1 MTTKFQILRLS
12 GFKREDYFCLGGSG
26 KLNLKMEFYLGLECI
41 TITMN
46 VGNWCPLGNTEQSDL
61 VEVCRDLITNVK
73 LERLVGLDPGG
84 LWRRAKEARCS
95 LECVRKS

>member
-46 VGNWCPLGNTEQSDL
+46 VGNWCPLRNTEQSDL

-73 LERLVGLDPGG
+73 LERLERLEDFGVGL
-84 LWRRAKEARCS
+84 
-95 LECVRKS
+95 RKQDVL

>member
-12 GFKREDYFCLGGSG
+12 SFKREDYFCLGGSG

-73 LERLVGLDPGG
+73 LERLERLEDFGVGL
-84 LWRRAKEARCS
+84 
-95 LECVRKS
+95 RKQDVL